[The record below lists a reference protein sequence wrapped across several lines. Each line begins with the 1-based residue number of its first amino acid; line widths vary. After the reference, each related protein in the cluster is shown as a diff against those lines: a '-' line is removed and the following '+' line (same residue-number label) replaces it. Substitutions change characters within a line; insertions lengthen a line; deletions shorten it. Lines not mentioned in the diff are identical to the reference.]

1 MLRAVASGC
10 CLALLV
16 LSGCASKAPAP
27 APDPDIRL
35 VRSARGAAIA
45 ISDQLLFAT
54 GSASLRAESGEVMD
68 KVAEI
73 LKRKARKTVLVEGHT
88 DNTGSAALN
97 QRLSG
102 ERAAAVRDALVA
114 RGVDGSTL
122 SAKGYGF
129 AEPVDSNATPEG
141 RQANRRAEVVFPGE
155 TVEALAQET
164 REQFSFSR
172 SFHDT
177 LNAIKS
183 AF

>member
-1 MLRAVASGC
+1 MLRAVAGSC
-10 CLALLV
+10 CLAVFL
-16 LSGCASKAPAP
+16 LSGCASKPAAPA
-27 APDPDIRL
+27 ADPDIRL

-45 ISDQLLFAT
+45 ISDQLLFST
-54 GSASLRAESGEVMD
+54 GSATLRPESDEVMD

-73 LKRKARKTVLVEGHT
+73 LKRKARKQVLVEGHT

-97 QRLSG
+97 QRLSTD
-102 ERAAAVRDALVA
+102 RANAVRSALVA
-114 RGVDGSTL
+114 RGVDGGTL

-129 AEPVDSNATPEG
+129 AEPVEDNATPEG

-164 REQFSFSR
+164 KEQFSFSR
-172 SFHDT
+172 SFRET
-177 LNAIKS
+177 MNAIKS